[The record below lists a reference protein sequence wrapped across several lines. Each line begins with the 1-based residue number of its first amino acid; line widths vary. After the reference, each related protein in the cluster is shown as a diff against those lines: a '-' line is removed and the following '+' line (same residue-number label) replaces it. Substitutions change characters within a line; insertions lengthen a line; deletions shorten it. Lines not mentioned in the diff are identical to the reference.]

1 MLPRRSPAQRLGWA
15 TVPAACSTV
24 GVLVAYRLS
33 GYEID
38 LELIAIVALAALGV
52 WFLITAALAG
62 RRDRAAEAA
71 MADPMAAYAA
81 TAPAVDTPDEPR
93 TP

>member
-1 MLPRRSPAQRLGWA
+1 MSTTLARRSPAQRLGWA
-15 TVPAACSTV
+15 TVGAASSTV

-38 LELIAIVALAALGV
+38 LELIAIIALAALGV

-62 RRDRAAEAA
+62 RRERTVGMTPAGES
-71 MADPMAAYAA
+71 A
-81 TAPAVDTPDEPR
+81 TTPVETSDSGTR
-93 TP
+93 QG